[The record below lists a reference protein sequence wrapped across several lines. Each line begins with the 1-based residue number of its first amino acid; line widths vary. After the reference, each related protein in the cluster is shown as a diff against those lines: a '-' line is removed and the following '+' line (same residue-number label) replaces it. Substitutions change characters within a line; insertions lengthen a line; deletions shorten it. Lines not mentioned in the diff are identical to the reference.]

1 LLWEEYWPK
10 LGLHLALTLD
20 EALSMGKTIFSLLQ
34 VHNGKQLPHNNEN
47 NPHDSNPWDHD
58 RGAC

>member
-20 EALSMGKTIFSLLQ
+20 EALSFGKTIFFLLQ
-34 VHNGKQLPHNNEN
+34 VHNGKQLPHNNETT
-47 NPHDSNPWDHD
+47 P
-58 RGAC
+58 